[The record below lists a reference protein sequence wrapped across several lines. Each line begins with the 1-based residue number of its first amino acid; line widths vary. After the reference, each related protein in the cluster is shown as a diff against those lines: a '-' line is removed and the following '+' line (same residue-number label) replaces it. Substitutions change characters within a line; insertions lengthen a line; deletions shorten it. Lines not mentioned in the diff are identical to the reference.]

1 MREADRTILERNDF
15 RLHSRRE
22 CMQDVAVDCEAD
34 QRDGRLSQRG
44 GNGKYTPRRVRQR
57 LQAPLNQVLESRW
70 QLVGA
75 GRGALELDRKE
86 RVSSGELVNS
96 SEQRPRERLAAAF
109 LQQAMQRAE
118 AERAERNAV
127 DEAFVERGLDL
138 GSRLPRLDAPRND
151 EHQRLVSEA
160 ASRVSEGRPRG
171 RVEPLNVIDCDRDG
185 PVARQDL
192 ERCEERRRN
201 GPLVGWL
208 PARIL
213 EEERDLECAPLRWGK
228 LGERLL
234 ANACQ
239 KVADARQRQDG
250 LGLCGACPEGAK
262 PASFRG
268 LRCGVPNR
276 CLADTSLALEQQ
288 RPGQRPVE
296 EGLDLLEFGVAAD
309 DRGGAPL
316 HHPRMMLRRERAG
329 YAAAWRTL
337 IVGAPPEQGGIDT
350 SRRRSSRVVDIVRAA
365 PYVGEVVKLAVLAL
379 LVSLAVG
386 AGIGQARPGAAS
398 PTASELAT
406 PCIATG
412 ASWRRGTS
420 RGNKYVITR
429 RNVTCA
435 FA

>member
-1 MREADRTILERNDF
+1 MCRCFVERCGNVVVRLCRGEREMTCAFLLIGECAPEPCVEFPLIGGAGACVRTGCEQWMREADRAVLERNDF
-15 RLHSRRE
+15 RLHGRSER
-22 CMQDVAVDCEAD
+22 MQDVAVDCEAD
-34 QRDGRLSQRG
+34 QPDGRLCKRG
-44 GNGKYTPRRVRQR
+44 SNGEYAPRCVGQC
-57 LQAPLNQVLESRW
+57 LQALLNQVLESRW

-75 GRGALELDRKE
+75 GRGALELDRIE
-86 RVSSGELVNS
+86 RVSSGELVDS
-96 SEQRPRERLAAAF
+96 SEQRPRERFAAAL

-118 AERAERNAV
+118 AERAERNAM
-127 DEAFVERGLDL
+127 DELFVERVLDL

-160 ASRVSEGRPRG
+160 SSRVSEGRPRG
-171 RVEPLNVIDCDRDG
+171 RVEPLHVIDCDRDG

-234 ANACQ
+234 ANAGQ
-239 KVADARQRQDG
+239 KVADAGQRQDG
-250 LGLCGACPEGAK
+250 LGLCGACPEDAK

-276 CLADTSLALEQQ
+276 CLADPSLALEQQ
-288 RPGQRPVE
+288 RPRQRPVE

-309 DRGGAPL
+309 DRGGARL
-316 HHPRMMLRRERAG
+316 HPPRMMLRRGRAG

-337 IVGAPPEQGGIDT
+337 IVGAPPEQVD
-350 SRRRSSRVVDIVRAA
+350 RRVAA
-365 PYVGEVVKLAVLAL
+365 AVA
-379 LVSLAVG
+379 VSLTSSG
-386 AGIGQARPGAAS
+386 PRPTLG
-398 PTASELAT
+398 
-406 PCIATG
+406 
-412 ASWRRGTS
+412 
-420 RGNKYVITR
+420 V
-429 RNVTCA
+429 
-435 FA
+435 